1 MCTVP
6 LPVADTAEAESL
18 QRRLWEEEG
27 VEVPIVAW
35 QDQFFVRVSIQAY
48 NSRRD
53 VDRLLDGLVRLL

>member
-6 LPVADTAEAESL
+6 LPIADTAEAENL

-35 QDQFFVRVSIQAY
+35 QDRFFVRVSVQAY
-48 NSRRD
+48 NSPRD
-53 VDRLLDGLVRLL
+53 VDRLLDGLARLL